1 MLPLT
6 LFIIGS
12 RSSRGCGT
20 WGCALLVRR
29 PQAAVDRP
37 MPDSTGFHRRIP
49 DSQGIPPSL
58 SARDGKSDGPGR
70 VRGLNRRC
78 PAERPG
84 CPRLALANPAFLPG
98 SLWGRKDRGQPQL
111 PCPSRVRLDRRDGV
125 ERGARLPCAIR
136 GHLRAGACLVAGTH
150 QGPDGQG
157 HAGGRAR
164 PRPRALHAG
173 RSRAARSGA
182 RSLPAPATALRRRA
196 RPGDE
201 RAGRAFPF
209 QERAVAGPP
218 ASARRR
224 LFRPHRRHALH
235 PGARRRTVDARSGGC
250 RRHPGRPVAHL
261 QDADLRLSRQS
272 RRARGQRAAGA
283 AGRSAAGSSRTPS
296 GR

>member
-1 MLPLT
+1 MAHGDAPYWSGVPRPLW
-6 LFIIGS
+6 IGQCRFDGLS
-12 RSSRGCGT
+12 
-20 WGCALLVRR
+20 
-29 PQAAVDRP
+29 P
-37 MPDSTGFHRRIP
+37 PDSRFAGYSSQPVRKGWEMDGAGGF
-49 DSQGIPPSL
+49 
-58 SARDGKSDGPGR
+58 
-70 VRGLNRRC
+70 VVLNRRC

-98 SLWGRKDRGQPQL
+98 SLWGRKDRGQPKL
-111 PCPSRVRLDRRDGV
+111 PCPSRVRLDRRDGI

-136 GHLRAGACLVAGTH
+136 GRVRAGACLVAGAH

-157 HAGGRAR
+157 HAGGRTR

-182 RSLPAPATALRRRA
+182 RSLPAPAIALRRRA

-201 RAGRAFPF
+201 RAGRALPF

-224 LFRPHRRHALH
+224 LLRPHRRHALH

-283 AGRSAAGSSRTPS
+283 AGRSAVRARE
-296 GR
+296 RQAAA